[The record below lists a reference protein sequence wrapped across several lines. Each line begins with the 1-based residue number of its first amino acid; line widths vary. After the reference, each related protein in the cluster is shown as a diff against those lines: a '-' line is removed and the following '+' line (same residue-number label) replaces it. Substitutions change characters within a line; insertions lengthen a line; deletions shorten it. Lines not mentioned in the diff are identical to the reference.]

1 LSIVKAVVLGA
12 TGFIGSHIVRAL
24 IDDDIDVRILRRQSS
39 PNLALKGLKV
49 EESIGD
55 LNDKES
61 LLKAFKGCHVLFHA
75 AGYYPLYSFERKE
88 QKAIALR
95 QMKNVLEA
103 AEEAH
108 VKKIVYTSSM
118 STIGR
123 RKNGKLSNEETR
135 YDPKFFT
142 GLYYEIKYLLE
153 QEALAAAKR
162 GLPVTIV
169 NPTGVFGDYDVK
181 PTSGIL
187 VVQIAKGKVPL
198 IIDAPMNAVDVRDVA
213 KGQIA
218 AMKQGKIGKRYLL
231 GGHNTSV
238 REVAKLIAKLLKV
251 APPKLKIPLFLG
263 EIASFSSEVV
273 GKYLLHQEKPFFPRI
288 GIDFL
293 KYGMHYDTSRAQTE
307 FGLKTTPLEETFE
320 RAIAWFRKHKY
331 FE

>member
-1 LSIVKAVVLGA
+1 MKAVVLGA

-49 EESIGD
+49 EEAIGD
-55 LNDKES
+55 LDDKES
-61 LLKAFKGCHVLFHA
+61 LLTAFKGCHVLFHA
-75 AGYYPLYSFERKE
+75 AGYYPLYSFEREK
-88 QKAIALR
+88 QKQVALR

-103 AEEAH
+103 AEEAK

-123 RKNGKLSNEETR
+123 RKNGKFSNEETR
-135 YDPKFFT
+135 YDPKLFT

-153 QEALAAAKR
+153 QEALAAAKG

-187 VVQIAKGKVPL
+187 VVQIAKGKVPV

-218 AMKQGKIGKRYLL
+218 AMKHGKIGRRYLI

-238 REVAKLIAKLLKV
+238 WELSKLIARLLKV
-251 APPKLKIPLFLG
+251 SPPRIKIPLFLG
-263 EIASFSSEVV
+263 EIAAYSSEVL
-273 GKYLLHQEKPFFPRI
+273 GKYFLHKEKPFFPRV
-288 GIDFL
+288 GLDFL
-293 KYGMHYDTSRAQTE
+293 KYGSHYDTTRAQTE

-320 RAIAWFRKHKY
+320 RAIDWFRKHKY
-331 FE
+331 IP